1 MLMYFSLNKNLLNKN
16 CIDTKPFNKFIPI
29 FGKRPYVSSRI
40 LEKYKG
46 VIIADARCFIPFI
59 ISIFNGKKVFI
70 RVDFNV
76 PLNDYGQITDTSR
89 IVAALPTID
98 YVLSNVDEQ

>member
-1 MLMYFSLNKNLLNKN
+1 MKSIN
-16 CIDTKPFNKFIPI
+16 
-29 FGKRPYVSSRI
+29 G
-40 LEKYKG
+40 
-46 VIIADARCFIPFI
+46 
-59 ISIFNGKKVFI
+59 ISFNGKKVFI

-98 YVLSNVDEQ
+98 YVLSNGGACILASHLGRHVGKNSDLSLKKVIPELKKLLRRDVMLSLIHI